1 MKTPKPLYP
10 CWICSDECDHLHPA
24 NDLYYVGKRWLCGSC
39 AEADDEFDD
48 KLKPPRLDHVLDAS
62 PIKPELRRN
71 TPPQPSKGKYLTG
84 LLGETITADCV
95 ADTTIDQAQRL
106 AVERGHDMIYERNGL
121 VYGRLIVHK
130 VVSENVGGTGWRT
143 VE

>member
-1 MKTPKPLYP
+1 MKKHCKHEPFLKGTKWISRAGDIEVVIDNIHFKESTKEILVGYNGGHYSMHIHAFVESFKP
-10 CWICSDECDHLHPA
+10 
-24 NDLYYVGKRWLCGSC
+24 NR
-39 AEADDEFDD
+39 EA
-48 KLKPPRLDHVLDAS
+48 
-62 PIKPELRRN
+62 
-71 TPPQPSKGKYLTG
+71 SKGKYLTG

-121 VYGRLIVHK
+121 VYGHLIVHK
-130 VVSENVGGTGWRT
+130 VVSENVGGAGWRT